1 MEEQRTLEDTFLS
14 RWPIVCPPSVS
25 YSSPLTIRI
34 LTNNLSSHSEKYQH
48 YYALAMRK
56 SYEIFIVIPRWLV
69 LILSGVVAQFFMKIL
84 HRNPAAEVSMTREEE
99 RRLKSKE
106 AKEAKLKLEKEAKDD
121 EGKDEVKASGSTP
134 SKGKAKSRRGGK
146 K

>member
-1 MEEQRTLEDTFLS
+1 MRFPPHFLFLALNY
-14 RWPIVCPPSVS
+14 PFC
-25 YSSPLTIRI
+25 I